1 MTAKQILPLVLA
13 AHRALVDDL
22 DAQLDISAKGL
33 SDMLAASARAHP
45 KRFMKLDK
53 PVRYRVVPIGSYLE
67 VESKSLRVDRSS
79 IVRDREDRKRKQEEA
94 DLAATL
100 DSTTKRAVY
109 GPAERSMLAATERP
123 PLPQTATDQL
133 NLEAKTE
140 RDFGA
145 KKVKEVLAQELEA
158 RGLPV
163 TRSARDRKPTASW
176 ADLCAELKTYH
187 RGATIV
193 PRMVVDHEPGP
204 GGAKPV

>member
-1 MTAKQILPLVLA
+1 M
-13 AHRALVDDL
+13 
-22 DAQLDISAKGL
+22 
-33 SDMLAASARAHP
+33 
-45 KRFMKLDK
+45 
-53 PVRYRVVPIGSYLE
+53 
-67 VESKSLRVDRSS
+67 
-79 IVRDREDRKRKQEEA
+79 
-94 DLAATL
+94 AATL
-100 DSTTKRAVY
+100 DPTTKRAVY

-140 RDFGA
+140 REFGA
-145 KKVKEVLAQELEA
+145 KKIKEVLAQELEA

-176 ADLCAELKTYH
+176 ADLCAELKSYH

-204 GGAKPV
+204 GGAKPVYNRR